1 MRSVCFNA
9 KAVQSSHH
17 RIPPL
22 NTFDR
27 FFREFRTELPYALY
41 QTQED
46 LLAPWRSAARL
57 GCQYLQ
63 NWKTLGVDD
72 SLLRLSAAW
81 LEVLGTTR
89 LTHHRPPFA
98 IGSVICEGRT
108 MQVQEES
115 ILCTPFATLLHFAKP
130 DLRTPQPRVLV
141 VAPMSGHFATLLR
154 NTVKTLLADHD
165 VYITDWHSGRD
176 IPLEAG
182 PFGMDHYAR
191 HVIDF
196 IQAIG
201 AGSHVVAV
209 CQPCVATLTAVARM
223 SEDRDPCTPIS
234 MTLMAGP
241 IDTQISPT
249 GVNQLAKSK
258 PLSWF
263 HDQLITRV
271 PARHAGA
278 SRAVYP
284 GFLQIAA
291 FVSMNQARH
300 VGALNRQMVSRMKG
314 DTETAEQILHFYAE
328 YFAAA
333 DLPAEFYL
341 ETVDLVFQRHALP
354 RGELMFEGRLV
365 RPEAIVRTLLL
376 TVEGQRDDICAV
388 GQTMAAQDLCSS
400 LKPFLRHHHVQPGV
414 GHYGVFSGHR
424 WEEEIYPI
432 VRGCIFQAQHEIG
445 ARLPALRSGF
455 QSGSD
460 PAHQPG

>member
-1 MRSVCFNA
+1 M
-9 KAVQSSHH
+9 
-17 RIPPL
+17 

-46 LLAPWRSAARL
+46 LLEPWRGVARL
-57 GCQYLQ
+57 GSKYMKS
-63 NWKTLGVDD
+63 WKDFGFDD
-72 SLLRLSAAW
+72 SLLRLTAGW
-81 LEVLGTTR
+81 LEVLGSTR
-89 LTHHRPPFA
+89 LTHHRPAFE
-98 IGSVICEGRT
+98 IKEVISEGRT
-108 MQVQEES
+108 VAVHEENVVS
-115 ILCTPFATLLHFAKP
+115 TPFATLVHFAKP
-130 DLRTPQPRVLV
+130 DLTVPQPRVLV

-154 NTVKTLLADHD
+154 QTVKTLLADHD
-165 VYITDWHSGRD
+165 VFITDWHSARH

-196 IQAIG
+196 ITELG
-201 AGSHVVAV
+201 PGSHVVAV

-241 IDTQISPT
+241 IDTQINPT
-249 GVNQLAKSK
+249 GVNELAKSK
-258 PLSWF
+258 PLAWF
-263 HDQLITRV
+263 REKLITRV

-278 SRAVYP
+278 FREVYP
-284 GFLQIAA
+284 GFTQIAA
-291 FVSMNQARH
+291 FVSMNSARH
-300 VGALNRQMVSRMKG
+300 VGALNRQMVSRMRQ
-314 DTETAEQILHFYAE
+314 DTETAEQISHFYEE

-365 RPEAIVRTLLL
+365 RPETIVRTLLL

-388 GQTMAAQDLCSS
+388 GQTMAAQDLCSG

-424 WEEEIYPI
+424 WDEEIYPI
-432 VRGCIFQAQHEIG
+432 VRRCIFQAEQEIG
-445 ARLPALRSGF
+445 ARLPALRQGL
-455 QSGSD
+455 QSGAD
-460 PAHQPG
+460 PAHQPV